1 MVKVGRLLF
10 ALFFFGVFLGGGF
23 QGCGK
28 KGDPRPP
35 GVPPPASISDL
46 RVKNVDSGI
55 VLTWSI
61 PDTKG
66 DIQKFKIQR
75 SEMEAEMSCP
85 DCPNEY
91 STIADIA
98 SNDPSLSKAGS
109 NVVSY
114 LDSRVKAG
122 FIYTYRIIICDIMAN
137 CSEPSHS
144 AVVKINSDFHQR
156 KGTEIKNKEKN

>member
-1 MVKVGRLLF
+1 MAKVGRLLF
-10 ALFFFGVFLGGGF
+10 TLLFFGMFLGGGF

-28 KGDPRPP
+28 KDDPRPSD
-35 GVPPPASISDL
+35 VPSPASISDL
-46 RVKNVDSGI
+46 RAKIDDSGI

-75 SEMEAEMSCP
+75 SEMEAGMSCP

-98 SNDPSLSKAGS
+98 SNDPSLSKARS

-114 LDSRVKAG
+114 LDSRVKADY
-122 FIYTYRIIICDIMAN
+122 IYTYRIIICDIMIQ